1 MRLVILAIGSR
12 GDVQPYIALSKGLQ
26 KAGHEVRL
34 AAPAIFEDLAREY
47 EIEFFGLRVNPK
59 EIMQSELSKFFI
71 DSSRNPLGFL
81 VLYKQFADT
90 IMGGMNHD
98 FWVACQESDAIIYSP
113 FGVIG
118 HFVAQKLGIP
128 RFATALQPLSRT
140 EEFPNILLPGW
151 LKLGGTFNYSSHL
164 VAEQILW
171 QPIRRTINEGILREL
186 EMPPASLAGPFEQLY
201 EEQTPSLYAFSPLV
215 APPPKDWP
223 DWIRVTGYWYLEPP
237 EGWQPPV
244 ELMNFLE
251 SGPPPVYIGFGS
263 MTNRK
268 PTESAELA
276 LEALKKSGQRGIL
289 LKGWGGLT
297 KEDLPEDVFV
307 LDAIPH
313 LWLFPRMAAVVHHG
327 GAGTTGVG
335 LRSGVPSIVVP
346 HFGDQPFWGERVHAL
361 GVGPR
366 PLPRWRLTASGLA
379 KAIRQAVEDAGMRS
393 RAATLGEQ
401 LRGEQGVER
410 AVEIIL
416 GHLRAGVN
424 GRSGW

>member
-1 MRLVILAIGSR
+1 MRIVILAIGSR

-26 KAGHEVRL
+26 KAGHDVRL
-34 AAPAIFEDLAREY
+34 AAPSIFKDLAKEY
-47 EIEFFGLRVNPK
+47 EVDFFGLGVNPK

-71 DSSRNPLGFL
+71 DSSRNPVGFL
-81 VLYKQFADT
+81 MLYKQFADN
-90 IMGGMNHD
+90 IMGEMNHE
-98 FWVACQESDAIIYSP
+98 FWAACQESDAIIYSP

-151 LKLGGTFNYSSHL
+151 LKLGGTFNYSSHI

-186 EMPPASLAGPFEQLY
+186 DMPPASLAGPFEQLY
-201 EEQTPSLYAFSPLV
+201 EEQTPSMYAFSPLV

-223 DWIRVTGYWYLEPP
+223 GWIHVTGYWFLEPP
-237 EGWQPPV
+237 ERWTPPQD
-244 ELMNFLE
+244 LMDFLDD
-251 SGPPPVYIGFGS
+251 GPPPVYIGFGS

-268 PTESAELA
+268 PTENIEIA
-276 LEALKKSGQRGIL
+276 LEALKRSGQRGIL
-289 LKGWGGLT
+289 LRGWGGVSNG
-297 KEDLPEDVFV
+297 EVPRDIFV

-346 HFGDQPFWGERVHAL
+346 HFADQPFWGERVHKL

-366 PLPRWRLTASGLA
+366 PIPRWRLTASGLA
-379 KAIRQAVEDAGMRS
+379 KAITRAVEDTEMRT
-393 RAATLGEQ
+393 RAAKLGEQ
-401 LRGEQGVER
+401 LRAEHGVDE
-410 AVEIIL
+410 AVRIIL
-416 GHLRAGVN
+416 SN
-424 GRSGW
+424 IK

>member
-1 MRLVILAIGSR
+1 MRLVILSIGSR

-26 KAGHEVRL
+26 KAGHQVRL
-34 AAPAIFEDLAREY
+34 AAPALFQDLADEY
-47 EIEFFGLRVNPK
+47 EVDFFGLRVNPK
-59 EIMQSELSKFFI
+59 EIMQSELSKLFI

-81 VLYKQFADT
+81 ILYKQFADT
-90 IMGGMNHD
+90 IMGGMNRE

-113 FGVIG
+113 FAVIG

-128 RFATALQPLSRT
+128 RIATALQPLSRT

-164 VAEQILW
+164 LAEQILW

-186 EMPPASLAGPFEQLY
+186 ELPPAPLAGPFEQLY
-201 EEQTPSLYAFSPLV
+201 EEQTPSLYAFSPQV

-223 DWIRVTGYWYLEPP
+223 GWIHVTGYWFLEPP
-237 EGWQPPV
+237 PGWQPPG
-244 ELMNFLE
+244 ELLDFLE
-251 SGPPPVYIGFGS
+251 AGPPPVYIGFGS

-268 PTESAELA
+268 PTESVELA
-276 LEALKKSGQRGIL
+276 LDALHQSKQRGIL
-289 LKGWGGLT
+289 LEGWGGLT
-297 KEDLPEDVFV
+297 KEDLPENVLV
-307 LDAIPH
+307 LDGIPH

-335 LRSGVPSIVVP
+335 LRSGVPSIIVP
-346 HFGDQPFWGERVHAL
+346 HFADQPFWGEQVHKL

-366 PLPRWRLTASGLA
+366 PIPRWRLTASGLA
-379 KAIRQAVEDAGMRS
+379 KAIRRAVEDGEMRS
-393 RAATLGEQ
+393 RAARLGEQ
-401 LRGEQGVER
+401 LRAEDGVQR

-416 GHLRAGVN
+416 SN
-424 GRSGW
+424 MKQPI

>member
-26 KAGHEVRL
+26 RAGHEVRL
-34 AAPAIFEDLAREY
+34 AAPAMFKDLADEY
-47 EIEFFGLRVNPK
+47 GVDFFGLQVNPK
-59 EIMQSELSKFFI
+59 AIMQSELSKFFI
-71 DSSRNPLGFL
+71 DSSRNLVGFL
-81 VLYKQFADT
+81 FMYKQFADS
-90 IMGGMNHD
+90 IMGEMSHD

-151 LKLGGTFNYSSHL
+151 MNLGGTFNYSSHL

-171 QPIRRTINEGILREL
+171 QPIRKTINDGILREL

-201 EEQTPSLYAFSPLV
+201 EERTASLYAFSTLV
-215 APPPKDWP
+215 APPPRDWP
-223 DWIRVTGYWYLEPP
+223 DWIRVTGYWFLEPP
-237 EGWQPPV
+237 ESWQPPQT
-244 ELMNFLE
+244 LLDFLDD
-251 SGPPPVYIGFGS
+251 GPPPVYIGFGS

-268 PTESAELA
+268 PTENVEIAI
-276 LEALKKSGQRGIL
+276 EALKRSGQRGIL
-289 LKGWGGLT
+289 LNGWAGVS
-297 KEDLPEDVFV
+297 KEDLPKDVLV
-307 LDAIPH
+307 LDAVPH

-346 HFGDQPFWGERVHAL
+346 HFADQPFWGERVHKL

-366 PLPRWRLTASGLA
+366 PIPRWRLTAGGLA
-379 KAIRQAVEDAGMRS
+379 AAIRRTVEDGEMRS
-393 RAATLGEQ
+393 RAAALGEQ
-401 LRGEQGVER
+401 LRAERGVET
-410 AVEIIL
+410 AVDVIL
-416 GHLRAGVN
+416 SN
-424 GRSGW
+424 IK